1 MKIQWMTFEK
11 IVHKLHH
18 SNEKTTITY
27 YNVKVATF
35 GKESM
40 IGERGWKIIPVCFT
54 YKLKAFLTIT
64 MYFLYN

>member
-18 SNEKTTITY
+18 SNEKTITTTITY

-40 IGERGWKIIPVCFT
+40 IGERG
-54 YKLKAFLTIT
+54 
-64 MYFLYN
+64 